1 MKKRWLISPVLA
13 LLVIALL
20 FTFWA
25 STPLRA
31 AFNSSPEQT
40 QLNAKPGN
48 IANGAYL
55 ARASGCIAC
64 HTDKEAPGQPLAGGA
79 PLQTPFGTFYA
90 PNLTT
95 DKTHGIGNWTLQQFA
110 QALRHGISPAGEPY
124 YPAFPYTFYTR
135 LSDQDIA
142 DLWAAF
148 KTVPPA
154 NQANTAH
161 KLGFP
166 FNIRQGVALW
176 QSMFMEDQ
184 PFTPSKA
191 QNQHYN
197 RGKYLVESAAHCAA
211 CHSPRN
217 LLGALEKEQLFT
229 GSPSLLE
236 GEGSVPAITAQAL
249 TEAGWTE
256 SDLSYALQS
265 GIKADG
271 DVFGGSMSEVV
282 RDGTSFLQKQDL
294 DAIAYYLFN
303 KD

>member
-1 MKKRWLISPVLA
+1 MKKRWFILVLPPLMLAA
-13 LLVIALL
+13 LFITLG
-20 FTFWA
+20 T

-31 AFNSSPEQT
+31 NVDRSHV
-40 QLNAKPGN
+40 NAEPGN
-48 IANGAYL
+48 VARGAYL

-64 HTDKEAPGQPLAGGA
+64 HTDIEGGGKPLAGGA
-79 PLQTPFGTFYA
+79 PLKTEFGTFYA

-95 DKTHGIGNWTLQQFA
+95 DKEQGIGSWTLTQFA
-110 QALRHGISPAGEPY
+110 AALRHGESPAGTPY

-148 KTVPPA
+148 LTVPPVD
-154 NQANTAH
+154 QASRPH
-161 KLGFP
+161 QLSFP
-166 FNIRQGVALW
+166 FNIRQGISLW
-176 QSMFMEDQ
+176 QDMFLESR
-184 PFTPSKA
+184 PFRPVEA
-191 QNQHYN
+191 QDERYN

-217 LLGALEKEQLFT
+217 LFGALDKDQLFN
-229 GSPSLLE
+229 GGPSLLE
-236 GEGSVPAITAQAL
+236 GKGSVPAITAEAL
-249 TEAGWTE
+249 AEAGWTE